1 MARFRWLRTLTGWVL
16 TVATVAAAAVNRSI
30 SALFPAAAGGIIVQF
45 ACSMWIEGRIGRIM
59 QVGLG
64 FIGHAHEML
73 VPETHAN
80 DICAMKWLNHKVRA
94 YETHACKIHAREAHA
109 HEVYA

>member
-64 FIGHAHEML
+64 FIGHAHEIL

-80 DICAMKWLNHKVRA
+80 DICAMKWLDHKVRP
-94 YETHACKIHAREAHA
+94 YETHAKIHAREAHA